1 MEDGS
6 PKSSFAGRGGGAYDG
21 RLQIKVDPP
30 SLLVAASPQKS
41 EISKPTWAFA
51 PFLLTTHKPT
61 GPELSPSSLRKPH
74 SLLIP
79 DPRLLRCSSLH
90 PLYPVLLFILF
101 ILFFSASSSQH
112 LLHHLHLLVSYI
124 FNIRHG
130 ALPFPLVLVSPRFP
144 VSEELQNKKLD
155 RVTTMI

>member
-90 PLYPVLLFILF
+90 PLSPVLLGI
-101 ILFFSASSSQH
+101 FFSSSS
-112 LLHHLHLLVSYI
+112 
-124 FNIRHG
+124 
-130 ALPFPLVLVSPRFP
+130 SPTPACFVHIQYQARGLAFSP
-144 VSEELQNKKLD
+144 HSSFASFSGLGGVAG
-155 RVTTMI
+155 